1 MTVKNIIF
9 LVSLFSFQLICAQDL
24 NQIGVFPTI
33 DHSGTLTDKLEY
45 SLYYFGAFNIKNS
58 AINGS
63 LPPANLS
70 FVYAEQALTYSL
82 SSNLSFTGSY
92 VFEKVNPTKDNF
104 RNENRFYLQMGYQ
117 YNLNRTTLKHRLRF
131 DGRFIQDRVTGD
143 RPFTSRLRYKIGLE
157 TPLQKNNKVY
167 LSLYNEFF
175 FNLDKSAIA
184 IYGEDWAYAAIGFKI
199 DKNNKI
205 EAGPLSIFGVYN
217 KQNDFNRSYYLQL
230 TWINHLD
237 FRATKKI

>member
-1 MTVKNIIF
+1 
-9 LVSLFSFQLICAQDL
+9 
-24 NQIGVFPTI
+24 
-33 DHSGTLTDKLEY
+33 
-45 SLYYFGAFNIKNS
+45 
-58 AINGS
+58 
-63 LPPANLS
+63 
-70 FVYAEQALTYSL
+70 
-82 SSNLSFTGSY
+82 
-92 VFEKVNPTKDNF
+92 
-104 RNENRFYLQMGYQ
+104 MGYQ

-184 IYGEDWAYAAIGFKI
+184 IYGEDWAYAALGFKI

-205 EAGPLSIFGVYN
+205 EAGALSIFGVYN

-230 TWINHLD
+230 TWINHVD